1 MRVRVSPAII
11 RPEQRC
17 VGAVAVERRG
27 HIRRARRRAT
37 KHLDHSDAA
46 LDRGTGE
53 GGGVDQVGERRVN
66 QVPCVRVRVRGRGR
80 GRGRISV
87 RVTVKVRVR
96 G

>member
-1 MRVRVSPAII
+1 MRVSPIII
-11 RPEQRC
+11 RPEQPR

-37 KHLDHSDAA
+37 KHLDHAYAA
-46 LDRGTGE
+46 LDSRTGE
-53 GGGVDQVGERRVN
+53 GGSVDQVGERRVN
-66 QVPCVRVRVRGRGR
+66 QVPCVRVRVRGKGRRRGR
-80 GRGRISV
+80 VSV

>member
-1 MRVRVSPAII
+1 MRVSPIII
-11 RPEQRC
+11 RPEQRH

-37 KHLDHSDAA
+37 KHLDHAYAA

-53 GGGVDQVGERRVN
+53 DGSVYQVGERPVN
-66 QVPCVRVRVRGRGR
+66 QVPCVRVRLRVRVRGRGR
-80 GRGRISV
+80 GSV

-96 G
+96 GKG

>member
-1 MRVRVSPAII
+1 VRVRVSPIII
-11 RPEQRC
+11 RPEQRH

-37 KHLDHSDAA
+37 KHLDHAYAA
-46 LDRGTGE
+46 LDRGAGE
-53 GGGVDQVGERRVN
+53 GGSVDQVGERRVN
-66 QVPCVRVRVRGRGR
+66 QVPCVRVRVRGKVRRRGR
-80 GRGRISV
+80 VSV